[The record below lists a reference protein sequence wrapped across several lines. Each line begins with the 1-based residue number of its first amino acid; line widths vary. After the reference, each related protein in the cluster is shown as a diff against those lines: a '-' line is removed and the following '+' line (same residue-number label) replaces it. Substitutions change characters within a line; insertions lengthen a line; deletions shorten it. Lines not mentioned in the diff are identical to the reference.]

1 MSRRL
6 YAVAARSIVGLSEVA
21 AQTPAIPARNLLVVS
36 PHLDDAVFSCGRL
49 LASSSNAVVLTVFAG
64 SPPSASMLTDWDRS
78 CGFDSGAQAMA
89 GRQREDDAALA
100 IFGATPRRLD
110 FPDSQYCSGHSA
122 PPLEQIAAAILGAIR
137 ECAPEAVL
145 LPLGLFHSDH
155 RLAHEA
161 ALLALDDAGDLPGF
175 AYADAL
181 YRAIPGLLDERLAYL
196 AERRLLLRPAPFIE
210 SHRAGEMKARAV
222 ACYQSQLRA
231 LLTPGKPGLEDL
243 AKPEQYWFVDYSPGR
258 KNGRQ

>member
-1 MSRRL
+1 MNDASQ
-6 YAVAARSIVGLSEVA
+6 A
-21 AQTPAIPARNLLVVS
+21 PAIPARNLLFVS

-78 CGFDSGAQAMA
+78 CGFDSGTQAMA
-89 GRQREDDAALA
+89 GRQREDDEALG
-100 IFGATPRRLD
+100 IVGATPRRLD
-110 FPDSQYCSGHSA
+110 FPDSQYCSGRSV
-122 PPLEQIAAAILGAIR
+122 PTLEHIAAAIFGAIR
-137 ECAPEAVL
+137 EYAPAAVL

-161 ALLALDDAGDLPGF
+161 ALRALDPAGNPPRF

-196 AERRLLLRPAPFIE
+196 AKRGLLLRPASFIE
-210 SHRAGEMKARAV
+210 SHRADKMKARAV

-243 AKPEQYWFVDYSPGR
+243 AKPEQYWFVEYSHGR
-258 KNGRQ
+258 ENGQQ